1 MSGFVDAL
9 EARAIEP
16 CRRGNPD
23 SWFPDTLAPAPDVT
37 IGERD
42 GIVMSMPGIEANES
56 ELRERLAAIVRAT
69 PLLMQVLSV
78 ARHLC
83 LPDWLV
89 FSGAVYQPV
98 LNHLTGRPLDFGIK
112 DYDLAYFDVSD
123 LSYEAEDEVIRR
135 VKAAFDEPLRSMV
148 EVRNQARVHLWFEA
162 KFGEPYT
169 PLSCTAEALE
179 RFASATFAVGV
190 RLESDDRLHIES
202 PFGLADLFALR
213 LRPNPRRRTVGL
225 RPASADVRRR
235 WPEVVIDDEPRFS
248 C

>member
-1 MSGFVDAL
+1 MLGD
-9 EARAIEP
+9 EA
-16 CRRGNPD
+16 
-23 SWFPDTLAPAPDVT
+23 S
-37 IGERD
+37 
-42 GIVMSMPGIEANES
+42 ES
-56 ELRERLAAIVRAT
+56 ELRERLTEIVRAT
-69 PLLMQVLSV
+69 PPLMQVLLV
-78 ARHLC
+78 ARHLR

-112 DYDLAYFDVSD
+112 DYDLGYFDMSD

-135 VKAAFDEPLRSMV
+135 VKAAFEEPLRSAV

-190 RLESDDRLHIES
+190 RLESDDRLHIEA

-213 LRPNPRRRTVGL
+213 LRPNPRRKTVGFA
-225 RPASADVRRR
+225 RASADVRRR
-235 WPEVVIDDEPRFS
+235 WPEVVVEDQP
-248 C
+248 

>member
-1 MSGFVDAL
+1 
-9 EARAIEP
+9 
-16 CRRGNPD
+16 
-23 SWFPDTLAPAPDVT
+23 
-37 IGERD
+37 
-42 GIVMSMPGIEANES
+42 MPGVEGNES
-56 ELRERLAAIVRAT
+56 ELRERLTAILRST
-69 PLLMQVLSV
+69 PPLMRVLQV

-112 DYDLAYFDVSD
+112 DYDLGYFEMSD

-148 EVRNQARVHLWFEA
+148 EVRNQARVYLWFEA

-179 RFASATFAVGV
+179 RFTSGTFAVGV
-190 RLESDDRLHIES
+190 RLEPDNRLHIEA

-213 LRPNPRRRTVGL
+213 LRPNPRRKTVGFA
-225 RPASADVRRR
+225 RTSADVRRR
-235 WPEVVIDDEPRFS
+235 WPELVIENEP